1 MVDPVRNIRM
11 APPAKNKSVQR
22 QEVGS
27 CCPVVEDYYVDDT
40 VGP

>member
-1 MVDPVRNIRM
+1 MDTPQPKSCM
-11 APPAKNKSVQR
+11 ACAKNKSVQR